1 MKLSE
6 RKMEIALMGNPNV
19 GKSTLFTKLTGV
31 GVMIS
36 NYPGTTV
43 EFKEGSFLRGGRK
56 VAVHDLPGTY
66 SLSGESEDEIV
77 AIRMLA
83 ENRFDAV
90 VVVVDATRLESSLVL
105 LFQVIEL
112 GYPVL
117 VALNQMD
124 IAQKRYDIDLA
135 RLEGILGL
143 PVFPVS
149 AIVGEGVDELAQ
161 AVVSD
166 RATRTG
172 FKVSYD
178 SHIEEHLESLAEG
191 VPATQFPPRGA
202 MLKLL
207 EGNEYISSLY
217 DEGTKQKAYLAA
229 KEFRADHGES
239 INIHITRDR
248 YGEAGRIRKEAVTP
262 RQGPLTM
269 RDRISDMT
277 MRPATGIPI
286 LIGVLAF
293 IFLAIVI
300 MGEWLEHELED
311 LFGMVVGDVLVDIG
325 RSLAGDF
332 GAAVGSG
339 VTLGI
344 EAIVVLIIPFV
355 MVWYVI
361 LALLEDSGY
370 MPRAVA
376 LLDGVMHKVG
386 LHGRAVIPMLVG
398 IGCSVPAILATRTA
412 GSKRE
417 RLILSTLIVMAVPCG
432 AQMAIIVG
440 LVSRFVGIAAA
451 AGIFVMLLAL
461 LLVLG
466 FAMDRWLRREPTCLA
481 MEIPDLRTPTARNVA
496 FKTYSRS
503 RDFFMIA
510 FPFLLVGS
518 VLVEILLSYDAMD
531 FIVEPMSFITVGIL
545 GLPAVTIIAFVF
557 GILRKELAVG
567 MLVTISGVGAV
578 GRLPEFMDP
587 VQFVVFG
594 VVMAIYMPCLAAWA
608 VLMREVGVRNALL
621 VGAASILTALL
632 AGGAV
637 NLVLRTLF

>member
-1 MKLSE
+1 MGD
-6 RKMEIALMGNPNV
+6 RMELALMGNPNV

-31 GVMIS
+31 GVMVS

-43 EFKEGSFLRGGRK
+43 EFKEGSFLRDGRK

-90 VVVVDATRLESSLVL
+90 AVVVDATRLESSLVL
-105 LFQVIEL
+105 MFQVMEL
-112 GYPVL
+112 GHPVI

-124 IAQKRYDIDLA
+124 IAQKRYEMDIA
-135 RLEGILGL
+135 KMEGILGV
-143 PVFPVS
+143 PVFPIS
-149 AIVGEGVDELAQ
+149 AITGEGVDELAQ

-166 RATRTG
+166 RAVRSD

-178 SHIEEHLESLAEG
+178 SHIEEQLEAL
-191 VPATQFPPRGA
+191 PADLPETQFPARGA
-202 MLKLL
+202 LLKLL
-207 EGNEYISSLY
+207 EGNEYISSLF
-217 DEGTKQKAYLAA
+217 DEETKQNVYLAA
-229 KEFRADHGES
+229 KEFHADHGES

-248 YGEAGRIRKEAVTP
+248 YGEAGRVRKEAVTP
-262 RQGPLTM
+262 RKGPLTM
-269 RDRISDMT
+269 RDRVSDMT
-277 MRPATGIPI
+277 MRPATGVPI
-286 LIGVLAF
+286 LIGVLAT

-300 MGEWLEHELED
+300 MGEWLEHELEELFD
-311 LFGMVVGDVLVDIG
+311 LLVGDAMVEIG

-339 VTLGI
+339 VTMGI
-344 EAIVVLIIPFV
+344 EAIVVLIIPFI
-355 MVWYVI
+355 MVWYII

-386 LHGRAVIPMLVG
+386 LHGRAVIPMMVG

-432 AQMAIIVG
+432 AQMAIIIG

-451 AGIFVMLLAL
+451 AGIFAMLLGL
-461 LLVLG
+461 LLLLG
-466 FAMDRWLRREPTCLA
+466 FVMDRWLRKEPTCLA

-503 RDFFMIA
+503 RDFFLIA

-518 VLVEILLSYDAMD
+518 VIVEVLLSFGAMD

-545 GLPAVTIIAFVF
+545 GLPAVTIIAFLF

-578 GRLPEFMDP
+578 SGLSEFMDP

-608 VLMREVGVRNALL
+608 VLMKEVGVKNALL

-632 AGGAV
+632 VGGTV
-637 NLVLRTLF
+637 NLVLSALF